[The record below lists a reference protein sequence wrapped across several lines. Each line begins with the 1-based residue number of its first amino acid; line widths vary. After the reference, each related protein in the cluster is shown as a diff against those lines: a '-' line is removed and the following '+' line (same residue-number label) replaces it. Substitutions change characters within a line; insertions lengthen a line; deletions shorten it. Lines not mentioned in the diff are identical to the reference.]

1 MIRTTLLAF
10 AAALA
15 VSAPAH
21 AQEEWK
27 WGVNFYDLQLHSA
40 VADKSPVAADI
51 CSAAFIAMASFI
63 RDQGGDKDAI
73 YQLATFGNSWI
84 EEGANRREVDLE
96 AYKTKYMIPAFSL
109 MVDLHIDH
117 LEYWSTYCLELTKR
131 SVEQRSQ

>member
-10 AAALA
+10 AATLA

-40 VADKSPVAADI
+40 VADNSAVAADI
-51 CSAAFIAMASFI
+51 CSAAFIATASFI

-73 YQLATFGNSWI
+73 YQLATFGNSWT

-96 AYKTKYMIPAFSL
+96 TYKTKYMIPAFSL

-117 LEYWSTYCLELTKR
+117 LEYWNTYCLELTKR

>member
-40 VADKSPVAADI
+40 VADNSAVAADI

-73 YQLATFGNSWI
+73 YQLATFGNSWT

-96 AYKTKYMIPAFSL
+96 TYKTKYMIPAFSL

-117 LEYWSTYCLELTKR
+117 LQYWNTYCMELTKR
-131 SVEQRSQ
+131 SVEQRSE